1 MRAAVI
7 ENGKVTNII
16 VVESLDIFPN
26 LVDAEGANIGDD
38 WDGVQFVK
46 PPTPPTPDPT
56 PPRMTEEEKE
66 ALLLAQ
72 SEMIA
77 LLFERLQGGS
87 VQ

>member
-26 LVDAEGANIGDD
+26 LIDAEGASIGDD
-38 WDGVQFVK
+38 WDGTEFIRAEQPIA
-46 PPTPPTPDPT
+46 PPEK
-56 PPRMTEEEKE
+56 PRMTEEEKE
-66 ALLLAQ
+66 QLILSQ

-77 LLFERLQGGS
+77 LLFEAVLGGGT
-87 VQ
+87 Q